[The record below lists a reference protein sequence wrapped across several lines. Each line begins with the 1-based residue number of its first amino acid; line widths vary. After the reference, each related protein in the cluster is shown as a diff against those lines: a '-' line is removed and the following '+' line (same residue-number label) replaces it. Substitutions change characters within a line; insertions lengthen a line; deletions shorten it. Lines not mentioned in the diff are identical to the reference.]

1 MKLGVCYYPE
11 HWPEADWAED
21 AWMMREL
28 GLSLVRI
35 GEFAWSRLEPEPG
48 RFDWAWLDRAIE
60 ILHAEG
66 LGIILGTPTATPPKW
81 LVDMYPDILP
91 QDEHGRPRRFGSR
104 RHYCF
109 SSQTY
114 RREGARITDALARRY
129 GQHPAIAIWQTDNE
143 FGHHGSDESFS
154 PDAHVAFRQWLEAR
168 YGTIEVLNAAWGT
181 VFWSQEYRNFGEVD
195 LPGAAVTE
203 ANPSH
208 FLDFRRF
215 NSDQMVSFHAEQAAI
230 IRRHSPDRPVTHNFI
245 GDFIRLNHHDIGKHL
260 DIATWDSYPIGLLS
274 EGRFS
279 PEEKSRW
286 LRQGHPD
293 FAAFNHDVYRGTAPE
308 WAVMEQQPGP
318 VNWARHN
325 AAPAPGM
332 VRLWTWEAF
341 AHGARFVSYFRWRQ
355 LPFAQEQTHAGLLR
369 WDRAPQ
375 PVMEEIGAVANEME
389 ALGDIA
395 FERADVAIV
404 LDYPSLWHHEI
415 QPQGRRGAA
424 IDLCRTLYTGLRKLG
439 LDVDIVPAT
448 ADFSGYKLV
457 VLPSPSILP
466 DGMGAR
472 LKDSGAVVL
481 ATALTGCRTEAGHL
495 PPRPDLGPLP
505 ELLPMRMIRFESL
518 APPIT
523 LKVRTE
529 SMMYSAGRWLETL
542 ESEAQV
548 RARFDTGAPAWIS
561 HGRAHYVATWPDE
574 PLLNDI
580 LLSLCAEAGLTV
592 RRTGPDI
599 RLRRAGGLQF
609 AFNYG
614 PNTVDLTTFGAPSE
628 AAAYKLGGRHL
639 SLGGVAAWPV

>member
-11 HWPEADWAED
+11 HWSEADWAED
-21 AWMMREL
+21 ARMMREL

-35 GEFAWSRLEPEPG
+35 GEFAWSRIEPEPG

-60 ILHAEG
+60 TLHAEG
-66 LGIILGTPTATPPKW
+66 LGVILGTPTATPPKW
-81 LVDMYPDILP
+81 LVELHPDILP
-91 QDEHGRPRRFGSR
+91 HDEHGRPRRFGSR

-109 SSQTY
+109 SSRTY
-114 RREGARITDALARRY
+114 RRESGRITQALARRY
-129 GQHPAIAIWQTDNE
+129 GEHPAIAMWQTDNE

-154 PDAHVAFRQWLEAR
+154 PDAHAAFRLWLERR
-168 YGTIEVLNAAWGT
+168 YGTADALNAAWGT
-181 VFWSQEYRNFGEVD
+181 VFWSQEYRNFSEVD
-195 LPGAAVTE
+195 LPGATVTE

-208 FLDFRRF
+208 ILDFRRF
-215 NSDQMVSFHAEQAAI
+215 NSDQMVDFHAEQEAI

-274 EGRFS
+274 EGHFT

-293 FAAFNHDVYRGTAPE
+293 FAAFNHDVYRGTAPA
-308 WAVMEQQPGP
+308 WAIMEQQPGP

-375 PVMEEIGAVANEME
+375 PVMDEVRAVASEID
-389 ALGDIA
+389 ALGDIDHR
-395 FERADVAIV
+395 RADVALV

-415 QPQGRRGAA
+415 QPQGARGAA
-424 IDLCRTLYTGLRKLG
+424 IDICRLLYTCLRKLG
-439 LDVDIVPAT
+439 LDVDIVPAA
-448 ADFSGYKLV
+448 ADFAGYKLV

-466 DGMGAR
+466 EGIDKR
-472 LKDSGAVVL
+472 LKASGAVVL
-481 ATALTGCRTEAGHL
+481 ATALTGCRTQEGHL

-505 ELLPMRMIRFESL
+505 ELLPMSMIRFESL
-518 APPIT
+518 APQIT
-523 LKVRTE
+523 LNVRTN
-529 SMMYSAGRWLETL
+529 SLMYTAGRWLETL
-542 ESEAQV
+542 ETDAAV

-561 HGRAHYVATWPDE
+561 NGSAHYLATWPDE
-574 PLLNDI
+574 TLLNDV
-580 LLSLCAEAGLTV
+580 LEALCTEAGLNV

-599 RLRRAGGLQF
+599 RLRCACGLQF

-614 PNTVDLTTFGAPSE
+614 PNIVDLTLLGAPSD
-628 AAAYKLGGRHL
+628 AAIYKLGGPRL